1 MDKVATSPTPPRGAG
16 QEAPSIDELIKSGSL
31 HQRLAAARA
40 ARAKALAQIGEQPE
54 QFLSGLKPWERPEYV
69 RGEPRRGLGSRPV
82 PDRPAASSPARPAP
96 LVLSAPAASRAG
108 TVVAPQVQ
116 AVALRPQRTRQLRLL
131 QVAGGAIFGIA
142 VGAGLGYWFANTT
155 PPGAA
160 TPFAPIAE
168 APVPPGRD
176 GAAENAAIALP
187 ATDTVPATPDA
198 PHLSNVTSVAALLPT
213 IATNGPIRRD
223 AILAPQLAGLPQAG
237 ESAILAPA
245 VVFAPQQP
253 RDRGD
258 LGHPAAAE
266 ELRLAARAA
275 PGRVAIAGLDAAL
288 TPPDAA
294 MPALP
299 VAPGVVTAPAAWHMP
314 DSAPVTATPGDTPL
328 AVQGLPLPVSRAA
341 PAAGLTLILHA
352 PARLSGGEVGS
363 VEDRLRA
370 GGFGDAELRPTD
382 LTISRSNV
390 RYFSPADAAAAKA
403 VATALNADLRDF
415 TSFSP
420 RPPAGTLEIWLAGQ
434 GSGAT
439 RSAANKA
446 PAKTR
451 NARPA
456 TVSAVEALK
465 NRLVRQLRAGTL
477 N

>member
-1 MDKVATSPTPPRGAG
+1 MDKVATSLTPPRDAG

-40 ARAKALAQIGEQPE
+40 ARAKALAQIGAQPE
-54 QFLSGLKPWERPEYV
+54 QFRSGPKPWERPEYL
-69 RGEPRRGLGSRPV
+69 RGEPRRDVGSRAA
-82 PDRPAASSPARPAP
+82 PDRPAAPAPARPAP
-96 LVLSAPAASRAG
+96 LVLSAPVAARA
-108 TVVAPQVQ
+108 VVAPQVQ

-131 QVAGGAIFGIA
+131 QVAGGAVFGIA
-142 VGAGLGYWFANTT
+142 VGAGLGYWFASTT

-198 PHLSNVTSVAALLPT
+198 PQLSNVTSVAALLPT

-223 AILAPQLAGLPQAG
+223 AILAPQLAGLPQAD
-237 ESAILAPA
+237 ESAVFTPAFIAAP
-245 VVFAPQQP
+245 QP

-258 LGHPAAAE
+258 LTRPAAPE

-275 PGRVAIAGLDAAL
+275 PGRITIAMLDAAL

-299 VAPGVVTAPAAWHMP
+299 VAPGAVTTPAAWHMP
-314 DSAPVTATPGDTPL
+314 DSAPLTAAPSDTPL

-390 RYFSPADAAAAKA
+390 RYFSPADAAAARA

-446 PAKTR
+446 PAKTTK
-451 NARPA
+451 ARPA
-456 TVSAVEALK
+456 TVSAEEALK